1 MASLR
6 ELRRK
11 VKSVKSTQ
19 QITKAMKLVAA
30 ARLNKAQERI
40 VSARPF
46 ANKMETLL
54 QQLAYIS
61 HAKQEGALQHPFL
74 TPRTGSRVDLVLVT
88 ADRGLCG
95 GFNANLIRYAVHYL
109 REHPSDN
116 V

>member
-40 VSARPF
+40 LAARPF
-46 ANKMETLL
+46 ADKMEHLL
-54 QQLAYIS
+54 HELAYLLK
-61 HAKQEGALQHPFL
+61 AQEGGPFHEHPL
-74 TPRTGSRVDLVLVT
+74 LKERTGKRIDLVLVT

-95 GFNANLIRYAVHYL
+95 GFNANLIRKAV
-109 REHPSDN
+109 
-116 V
+116 